1 MSLIGRLREEVE
13 KAGTREDKKGLSEQA
28 GMELK
33 DEELD
38 QVLGGNCSVGKL
50 AMMVRIRR
58 IIGAASVTG

>member
-13 KAGTREDKKGLSEQA
+13 KAGTREDKKGLGEQA

-33 DEELD
+33 DEELH
-38 QVLGGNCSVGKL
+38 QVVGGNCSVGKL

>member
-13 KAGTREDKKGLSEQA
+13 KAGAREDKKGLSEQA

-33 DEELD
+33 DEELH
-38 QVLGGNCSVGKL
+38 QVVGGNCSVGKL

>member
-33 DEELD
+33 DEELR
-38 QVLGGNCSVGKL
+38 QEVGGNCSVGKL

>member
-33 DEELD
+33 DEELH
-38 QVLGGNCSVGKL
+38 QVVGENCSVGKL